1 MSELVSV
8 IIPVYNKEDY
18 LSTCIDSVL
27 AQNYANVEIVC
38 VDDGSED
45 RSREILSDYEA
56 QGKVRLFSQKNS
68 GISAAR
74 NKGIEAA
81 EGTYL
86 MFLDADDTLPGD
98 AVSHLVKGMERN
110 DADLCSG
117 RHETVKN
124 GQVTDTADEPDDRFV
139 NGTGLLELC
148 LLDYITTHHV
158 WAAMFRKDFVGSTR
172 FDETASV
179 HEDNHF
185 MFDLAVKKPR
195 CQLIDQVVYRYT
207 IAEDSFSRSGFSGK
221 KAEDILR
228 LARGEYNTVRE
239 TFPEFRNGA
248 ENLMIKADMAVLAN
262 HPEKHISDP
271 VIRDLLGRKKYFV
284 PESSF
289 DRLLFGLTTHHLYWV
304 YGILYNL
311 RFKQN
316 R

>member
-1 MSELVSV
+1 MNELVSV
-8 IIPVYNKEDY
+8 IIPVYNKQEY
-18 LSTCIDSVL
+18 LSSCIDSVL
-27 AQNYANVEIVC
+27 AQTYEPLEILC

-45 RSREILSDYEA
+45 DSRKILSDYEA
-56 QGKVRLFSQKNS
+56 KGNVRLFSQKNS

-74 NKGIEAA
+74 NRGIEEAK
-81 EGTYL
+81 GTYL
-86 MFLDADDTLPGD
+86 MFLDADDALNPE
-98 AVSHLVKGMERN
+98 AVFRLVRGMEEN
-110 DADLCSG
+110 EADLCSG

-124 GQVTDTADEPDDRFV
+124 GQVIDTADEPDHRFV
-139 NGTGLLELC
+139 SGTGMLEMC

-158 WAAMFRKDFVGSTR
+158 WAAMFRREFVGSTR

-228 LARGEYNTVRE
+228 LARGEYAVVRE
-239 TFPEFRNGA
+239 RFPEFRNGA

-289 DRLLFGLTTHHLYWV
+289 DKLLFALTTHHLYWV

-311 RFKQN
+311 RFKPN